1 MLNTF
6 YDSYRILMKVY
17 GQKAFIKQAVN
28 SEIIEP
34 INRSA
39 VIKICYGV
47 VENDIYLEY
56 VLGKL
61 CDKRP
66 KSAVRIILKIAI
78 YNIRFLNKSPYAVTD
93 SSVELLKKL
102 GKGANAG
109 FANAVLRKYISL
121 ANDIKLPENKTDKLS
136 IKYSYPRFAV
146 ELLANHYGEETA
158 ERIMEYNT
166 AHNYVRFADNVD
178 GEKYLQKQNKQFEKT
193 PFFNLF
199 DIKNFRRNEDYDK
212 GLYTFQSIGSV
223 AICDIVPK
231 GDILI
236 DCCAAP
242 GGKSVLCSNKFN
254 KVFSCDLHEHRAN
267 LIEGYCNRMGV
278 KNVTVKIADS
288 TVFNKEFNDTADS
301 VLCDCPCS
309 GFGVVNENPDIKLN
323 RDYSDICSLHE
334 AQVAILENCSKY
346 GKSGGYLIYSTCSV
360 FNEEN
365 DLTVKAFAPEKHGF
379 DVCEIESPLQGIKT
393 QYGIQFLPHI
403 SGGAGFYVCKML
415 KH

>member
-6 YDSYRILMKVY
+6 YDSYRILMRVY
-17 GQKAFIKQAVN
+17 GQKTFIKQAIN

-78 YNIRFLNKSPYAVTD
+78 YNIHFLNKSPYAVTD

-121 ANDIKLPENKTDKLS
+121 SDNIDLPENVTDALTV
-136 IKYSYPRFAV
+136 KYSYPRFAV
-146 ELLANHYGEETA
+146 ELLVNHYGEETA
-158 ERIMEYNT
+158 EKIMGYDI
-166 AHNYVRFADNVD
+166 AHNYVRFSENVD
-178 GEKYLQKQNKQFEKT
+178 GENYLRGQNKQFEKT
-193 PFFNLF
+193 PFFNLY
-199 DIKNFRRNEDYDK
+199 DVKNFRRNDDYDK

-223 AICDIVPK
+223 AICDIVPEGK
-231 GDILI
+231 ILI

-242 GGKSVLCSNKFN
+242 GGKSVLCSAKFDN
-254 KVFSCDLHEHRAN
+254 VYSCELHEHRAN
-267 LIEGYCNRMGV
+267 LIESYCNRMGV
-278 KNVTVKIADS
+278 TNVNVKIADS
-288 TVFNKEFNDTADS
+288 TVFNKEFVGIADT

-309 GFGVVNENPDIKLN
+309 GFGVVSENPDIKLN
-323 RDYSDICSLHE
+323 RAYSDIASLHE
-334 AQVAILENCSKY
+334 TQVTILENCSKY
-346 GKSGGYLIYSTCSV
+346 VKSGGYLIYSTCSV

-365 DLTVKAFAPEKHGF
+365 DLTIKAFAPEKHGF
-379 DVCEIESPLQGIKT
+379 EICDINSPLQGIKT
-393 QYGIQFLPHI
+393 RYGIQFLPHI
-403 SGGAGFYVCKML
+403 SDGAGFYVCKMQ